1 MQEVKEGRLVVLL
14 VFGLELLET
23 LVLTYGYVGALLVG
37 FLSSFTLFIP
47 SPAFFVIFIL
57 GSKLNPLVLGI
68 SAGIGSAIGEMISYF
83 AGYGVNFIV
92 KKYRKN
98 LDEIKKS
105 FYKYKPSVIIFFFA
119 ATPLPFDLVGIL
131 CGAIRYDKK
140 KFFVATLA
148 GKLVKFTFIAYA
160 GFYSIEWIVN
170 YFQID

>member
-1 MQEVKEGRLVVLL
+1 M
-14 VFGLELLET
+14 VFGLEFLEA
-23 LVLTYGYVGALLVG
+23 LVLTYGYLGAFLTG

-47 SPAFFVIFIL
+47 SPAFFVIFLL
-57 GSKLNPLVLGI
+57 GSKLNPLLLGI
-68 SAGIGSAIGEMISYF
+68 SAGLGSAIGEMISYF
-83 AGYGVNFIV
+83 VGYGVTVIA

-98 LDEIKKS
+98 LNGIKKS
-105 FYKYKPSVIIFFFA
+105 FQRYRPPLVIFIFA

-140 KFFVATLA
+140 KFFIATLA

-160 GFYSIEWIVN
+160 GFYGIPWIVD